1 MELSCLD
8 LNTVFNYHFGNRGL
22 EVNRDQ
28 TLGGQQTNAP
38 IYSILLRVNGI
49 VISVTLQQCIL
60 FNK

>member
-28 TLGGQQTNAP
+28 TLGCQQTNAP

-49 VISVTLQQCIL
+49 VISVTQQFIL
-60 FNK
+60 FYK